1 MCKVTFYYFETRDV
15 NNFEK
20 SLFNLSQSA
29 FSWKESY
36 LRPHAKHIHFIPNF
50 EVINRLQIN
59 LKFETSYKSNQLKGP
74 KSQYVNYKKLGKSEG
89 IIHPRAQFFSIY
101 KPVKLKK

>member
-36 LRPHAKHIHFIPNF
+36 LRPHAKHIHFIPNSPKSSTDY
-50 EVINRLQIN
+50 RIN

-74 KSQYVNYKKLGKSEG
+74 KSQYVNYKN
-89 IIHPRAQFFSIY
+89 
-101 KPVKLKK
+101 